1 MQKAAIILAGG
12 AGTRAGGGVP
22 KQFRPLCGRPVV
34 WWSMKAFHD
43 EDPDTLIVLVVHPG
57 FFDDW
62 DILVSDLPEE
72 ERIPHTLCCGGKDRV
87 ASVSNGLSRLKEV
100 LGDCDKDCLVAVHDG
115 ARPLVSPAMIA
126 RGWRSVGEGICGVPA
141 VPCVNSLR
149 RLVGDDGSI
158 NVATSVSVS
167 RADYVEVQTPQVFL
181 LEDAMRTLGNPPEG
195 SFTDDASIAE
205 SCGMSVRLY
214 VGAPSNIKI
223 TNPDDFKI
231 AEALLRRRSAI

>member
-43 EDPDTLIVLVVHPG
+43 EDSDTRIVLVLHPG

-62 DILVSDLPEE
+62 DILMSDLPEE

-87 ASVSNGLSRLKEV
+87 SSVANGLLMLKEV
-100 LGDCDKDCLVAVHDG
+100 IGSCGKDCLVAVHDG
-115 ARPLVSPAMIA
+115 ARPLVSPSMIA
-126 RGWRSVGEGICGVPA
+126 RGWQAAEEGKCGVPA

-149 RLVGDDGSI
+149 RLVRDDNGVESG
-158 NVATSVSVS
+158 ASVSVA
-167 RADYVEVQTPQVFL
+167 RADYVEVQTPQIFL
-181 LEDAMRTLGNPPEG
+181 YEDAVRTIGNPPEG
-195 SFTDDASIAE
+195 TFTDDASIAE
-205 SCGMSVRLY
+205 ACGMSVRLY
-214 VGAPSNIKI
+214 AGEPSNIKI

-231 AEALLRRRSAI
+231 AEALLRR